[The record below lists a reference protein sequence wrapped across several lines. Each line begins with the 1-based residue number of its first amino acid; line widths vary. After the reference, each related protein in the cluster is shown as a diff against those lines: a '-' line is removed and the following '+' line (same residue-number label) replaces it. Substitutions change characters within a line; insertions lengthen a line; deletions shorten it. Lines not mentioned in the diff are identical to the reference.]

1 MQGASV
7 ERYDYA
13 RRNGLVER
21 LAMAQSH
28 RSGTRILA
36 SQPALERTRIQLYS
50 AIFSRV
56 HRICGPSFSGGALN
70 TLHNTVFPP

>member
-21 LAMAQSH
+21 LAMAQSP

-36 SQPALERTRIQLYS
+36 SQALERTRIQLDS
-50 AIFSRV
+50 TVFSCLHCV
-56 HRICGPSFSGGALN
+56 CSPSFPGGALN